1 MKTYINLAW
10 RNLWRNKRRTLIAA
24 ASVFFA
30 VLLALL
36 MRSMQT
42 GYYDY
47 MIESSVKTYTG
58 YIQVHG
64 KDYWE
69 KKSLEESMILDE
81 QKENSVKE
89 IEGVNHTVK
98 RFETFALLAYG
109 KVTKVA
115 QVIGIEPEAENK
127 LTALKD
133 KLIKGNYLSNES
145 KGIILAQ
152 GLAELMNADVG
163 DTIVIYGQGYH
174 GVTAAELVPVQG
186 IVKFTLPAQNKGF
199 SYLSIP
205 YAQWIFSAPERI
217 TSLSIMIDNPKKLDD
232 INEQVKTI
240 FSETSGKS
248 APDVSSSDQIYEV
261 MTWEELTPE
270 LVQAIQID
278 NAQGIIM
285 LGILYLV
292 IAFGVFGTIMMMTAE
307 RVKEFGILISVGMK
321 KSKLFLITTLE
332 TIFISFI
339 GVTAGAIISLP
350 IIIYLVAHPI
360 PLTGEYAEA
369 IIAWGFDPI
378 LPFAIYPG
386 MYFAQIWTVLV
397 IALMSGLYPINFIRK
412 LKPVEALRG

>member
-1 MKTYINLAW
+1 MGTYISLAW
-10 RNLWRNKRRTLIAA
+10 RNLWRNKKRTLIAA

-42 GYYDY
+42 GYYNY
-47 MIESSVKTYTG
+47 MIDSSVRTYTG

-69 KKSLEESMILDE
+69 KRSLEESMEIDD
-81 QKENSVKE
+81 KKVKE
-89 IEGVNHTVK
+89 ISEIKGVTQTVK
-98 RFETFALLAYG
+98 RFETFALLAYK

-115 QVIGIEPEAENK
+115 QVIGIGPESENK
-127 LTALKD
+127 LTSLKE
-133 KLIKGNYLSNES
+133 KLIKGKYLNKDS
-145 KGIILAQ
+145 KGILLAE
-152 GLAELMNADVG
+152 GLAELMKADIG
-163 DTIVIYGQGYH
+163 DSVVIYGQGYH
-174 GVTAAELVPVQG
+174 GITAAELVPVIG
-186 IVKFTLPAQNKGF
+186 IVKFTLPEQNKSF

-205 YAQWIFSAPERI
+205 YAQWVFSAPNRI
-217 TSLSIMIDNPKKLDD
+217 TSLSIMIENQKELEE
-232 INEQVKTI
+232 INNKVKSL
-240 FSETSGKS
+240 FDKN
-248 APDVSSSDQIYEV
+248 YEV
-261 MTWEELTPE
+261 MTWRELTPD

-321 KSKLFLITTLE
+321 KSRLFLVTTLE

-339 GVTAGAIISLP
+339 GVAIGAIISLP
-350 IIIYLVAHPI
+350 IIIYLVNNPI

-369 IIAWGFDPI
+369 IVAWGFEPI

-386 MYFAQIWTVLV
+386 MFFAQIWTVLA
-397 IALMSGLYPINFIRK
+397 IALLSGLYPINFIRK
-412 LKPVEALRG
+412 LKPVEAIRG

>member
-1 MKTYINLAW
+1 MGTYINLAW
-10 RNLWRNKRRTLIAA
+10 RNLWRNKKRTLIAA

-42 GYYDY
+42 GYYNY
-47 MIESSVKTYTG
+47 MIDSSVRTYTG

-69 KKSLEESMILDE
+69 KRSLEESMELDD
-81 QKENSVKE
+81 QKVKE
-89 IEGVNHTVK
+89 VTDIEGVTQTVK
-98 RFETFALLAYG
+98 RFETFSLLAYK

-115 QVIGIEPEAENK
+115 QVIGIDPESENK
-127 LTALKD
+127 LTSLKD
-133 KLIKGNYLSNES
+133 KLVKGKYLNKDS
-145 KGIILAQ
+145 KGILLAE
-152 GLAELMNADVG
+152 GLAKLMNADIG
-163 DTIVIYGQGYH
+163 DSIVIYGQGYH
-174 GVTAAELVPVQG
+174 GVTAAELVPVIG
-186 IVKFTLPAQNKGF
+186 IVKFTLPEQNKGF

-205 YAQWIFSAPERI
+205 YAQWIFSAPNRI
-217 TSLSIMIDNPKKLDD
+217 TSLSIMIENQKKLDE
-232 INEQVKTI
+232 INEKIKNLFNQPT
-240 FSETSGKS
+240 EHSGNK
-248 APDVSSSDQIYEV
+248 YEV
-261 MTWEELTPE
+261 MTWRELTPD

-292 IAFGVFGTIMMMTAE
+292 IAFGVFGTVMMMTAE

-321 KSKLFLITTLE
+321 KSRLFFVTTLE

-339 GVTAGAIISLP
+339 GVTIGAIISLP
-350 IIIYLVAHPI
+350 IIIYLVNNPI

-369 IIAWGFDPI
+369 IIAWGFEPI

-386 MYFAQIWTVLV
+386 MFFAQIWTVLA
-397 IALMSGLYPINFIRK
+397 IALLSGLYPINFIRK
-412 LKPVEALRG
+412 LEPVEAVRG

>member
-1 MKTYINLAW
+1 MNTYISLAW

-42 GYYDY
+42 GYYNY
-47 MIESSVKTYTG
+47 MIDSSVRTYTG

-69 KKSLEESMILDE
+69 KRSLEESMVLDD
-81 QKENSVKE
+81 QKAREIKG
-89 IEGVNHTVK
+89 IEGVTQTVK
-98 RFETFALLAYG
+98 RFETFALLAHE

-115 QVIGIEPEAENK
+115 QVIGIDPKDEDE
-127 LTALKD
+127 LTSLKD
-133 KLIKGNYLSNES
+133 KLIKGNYLYENS
-145 KGIILAQ
+145 KGIL
-152 GLAELMNADVG
+152 LAEDLAKLMDADVG
-163 DTIVIYGQGYH
+163 DTVVIYGQGYH

-186 IVKFTLPAQNKGF
+186 IVKFTLPEQNKSF
-199 SYLSIP
+199 SYISIP
-205 YAQWIFSAPERI
+205 YAQWVFSAPGRI
-217 TSLSIMIDNPKKLDD
+217 TSLSIMIDNQKKLDD
-232 INEQVKTI
+232 INEQVKSLFGESVDGT
-240 FSETSGKS
+240 
-248 APDVSSSDQIYEV
+248 YEI
-261 MTWEELTPE
+261 MTWRELTPD

-321 KSKLFLITTLE
+321 KSRLFLVTTLE
-332 TIFISFI
+332 TVFISFI
-339 GVTAGAIISLP
+339 GVTIGAIVSLP
-350 IIIYLVAHPI
+350 IIIYLVNNPI

-369 IIAWGFDPI
+369 MLAWGFDPI

-386 MYFAQIWTVLV
+386 MFFAQIWTVLA
-397 IALMSGLYPINFIRK
+397 IALLSGLYPINFIRK
-412 LKPVEALRG
+412 LQPVEAVRG

>member
-1 MKTYINLAW
+1 MNTYIRLAW

-30 VLLALL
+30 VILALL
-36 MRSMQT
+36 MRSMQS
-42 GYYDY
+42 GYYNY
-47 MIESSVKTYTG
+47 MIDSSVRTYTG

-69 KKSLEESMILDE
+69 KRSLEESTIISDE
-81 QKENSVKE
+81 KVNSVKK
-89 IEGVNHTVK
+89 IEDVTQAVK
-98 RFETFALLAYG
+98 RLETFALLAHG

-115 QVIGIEPEAENK
+115 QIIGIEPNAEDK
-127 LTALKD
+127 LTNLRS
-133 KLIKGNYLSNES
+133 KLIKGKYLKNSS
-145 KGIILAQ
+145 QGILLSQ
-152 GLAELMNADVG
+152 GLAEIMSADVG

-186 IVKFTLPAQNKGF
+186 IVKFTIPEQNKTF
-199 SYLSIP
+199 SYVSLP
-205 YAQWIFSAPERI
+205 YAQWIFSAPDRI
-217 TSLSIMIDNPKKLDD
+217 TSLSIMIDRPKALSD
-232 INEQVKTI
+232 INEEVQNI
-240 FSETSGKS
+240 FS
-248 APDVSSSDQIYEV
+248 SDYEV
-261 MTWEELTPE
+261 MTWRELTPE

-292 IAFGVFGTIMMMTAE
+292 IAFGIFGTIMMMTVE

-321 KSKLFLITTLE
+321 KSKIFLVTTLE
-332 TIFISFI
+332 TIFISFM
-339 GVTAGAIISLP
+339 GVAAGAIISLP
-350 IIIYLVAHPI
+350 IIFYLVQHPI

-369 IIAWGFDPI
+369 ILAWGLEPI

-386 MYFAQIWTVLV
+386 MFFAQIWTVLA
-397 IALMSGLYPINFIRK
+397 IALLSGLYPINFVRK

>member
-1 MKTYINLAW
+1 MGTYVILAW
-10 RNLWRNKRRTLIAA
+10 RNLWRNKKRTLIAA

-42 GYYDY
+42 GYYNY
-47 MIESSVKTYTG
+47 MIDSSVRTYTG

-69 KKSLEESMILDE
+69 KRSLEESMELDD
-81 QKENSVKE
+81 QKVKEVNE
-89 IEGVNHTVK
+89 IEGVTQTVK
-98 RFETFALLAYG
+98 RFETFALLAYK

-115 QVIGIEPEAENK
+115 QVIGIDPESENK
-127 LTALKD
+127 LTSLKD
-133 KLIKGNYLSNES
+133 KLVKGEYLKKDS
-145 KGIILAQ
+145 KGILLAE
-152 GLAELMNADVG
+152 GLAKLMNTDIG
-163 DTIVIYGQGYH
+163 DSIVIYGQGYH
-174 GVTAAELVPVQG
+174 GVTAAELVPVIG
-186 IVKFTLPAQNKGF
+186 IVKFTLPEQNKGF

-205 YAQWIFSAPERI
+205 YAQWIFSAPNRI
-217 TSLSIMIDNPKKLDD
+217 TSLSIMIENQKNLDE
-232 INEQVKTI
+232 INEKVKNLFNQPT
-240 FSETSGKS
+240 EHSGNK
-248 APDVSSSDQIYEV
+248 YEV
-261 MTWEELTPE
+261 MTWRELTPD

-292 IAFGVFGTIMMMTAE
+292 IAFGVFGTVMMMTAE

-321 KSKLFLITTLE
+321 KSRLFLVTTLE

-339 GVTAGAIISLP
+339 GVTIGAIISLP
-350 IIIYLVAHPI
+350 IIIYLVNNPI

-369 IIAWGFDPI
+369 IIAWGFEPI

-386 MYFAQIWTVLV
+386 MFFAQIWTVLA
-397 IALMSGLYPINFIRK
+397 IALLSGLYPINFIRK
-412 LKPVEALRG
+412 LEPVEAVRG